1 MEREADEL
9 KAASKATSAGA
20 DGLASVTVI
29 VPTYRE
35 AENLPHL
42 LQRLAAVREAHGL
55 DLDVLIMDDNSQD
68 GSEEAVAA
76 SGYPWARLV
85 VRTENRGLSP
95 AVIDG
100 LRLADQEV
108 ALVMDADLSHP
119 PEKIPELLAALEN
132 GAEFVIGSRYVAGG
146 STDAE
151 WGLLRWVN
159 SKVATWLA
167 WPFTSVKDPMAGFF
181 AFRRADLAQAAPLNP
196 VGYKIGL
203 ELIVKCGFKN
213 VVEVPIHFGD
223 RQYGES
229 KLSLKEQLR
238 YLQHL
243 RRLGVYKYGEWSHA
257 AQFAVVGASGV
268 VVNLATLTI
277 LDLAGVAVW
286 LAYIFAVGLSMVT
299 NFLLNR
305 RFTFSYARSG
315 SIAAQFAGFITTCLL
330 GAVVNY
336 WVWFMALRSLPEPLQ
351 AYPQLAVPFGVAAG
365 LVFNFFI
372 SRYVV
377 FRRTSA

>member
-1 MEREADEL
+1 VEREADEL

-146 STDAE
+146 WCE
-151 WGLLRWVN
+151 RRI
-159 SKVATWLA
+159 
-167 WPFTSVKDPMAGFF
+167 AG
-181 AFRRADLAQAAPLNP
+181 
-196 VGYKIGL
+196 
-203 ELIVKCGFKN
+203 
-213 VVEVPIHFGD
+213 
-223 RQYGES
+223 
-229 KLSLKEQLR
+229 
-238 YLQHL
+238 
-243 RRLGVYKYGEWSHA
+243 
-257 AQFAVVGASGV
+257 
-268 VVNLATLTI
+268 
-277 LDLAGVAVW
+277 
-286 LAYIFAVGLSMVT
+286 
-299 NFLLNR
+299 
-305 RFTFSYARSG
+305 
-315 SIAAQFAGFITTCLL
+315 
-330 GAVVNY
+330 
-336 WVWFMALRSLPEPLQ
+336 
-351 AYPQLAVPFGVAAG
+351 
-365 LVFNFFI
+365 
-372 SRYVV
+372 
-377 FRRTSA
+377 